1 MAEYQDIL
9 KFLASNP
16 PQVDSEKRFH
26 ASLLEMLAK
35 KLRGQREDTENS
47 RYDILRNMPA
57 TPAYKKGY
65 N

>member
-16 PQVDSEKRFH
+16 PQIEPEKRFH

-35 KLRGQREDTENS
+35 KLRGVDENS
-47 RYDILRNMPA
+47 PIEGLKPTTTMPN
-57 TPAYKKGY
+57 YKKGY
-65 N
+65 H

>member
-16 PQVDSEKRFH
+16 PHLEQEKRLH

-35 KLRGQREDTENS
+35 KLRGEENKNNF
-47 RYDILRNMPA
+47 DHLKEIADKPN
-57 TPAYKKGY
+57 YKKGY
-65 N
+65 H

>member
-16 PQVDSEKRFH
+16 PSLEQEKKLH

-35 KLRGQREDTENS
+35 KLRGDENKS
-47 RYDILRNMPA
+47 DFEPLKRIAEKPN
-57 TPAYKKGY
+57 YKKGY
-65 N
+65 H

>member
-16 PQVDSEKRFH
+16 PQQEQEKRLH

-35 KLRGQREDTENS
+35 KLRSEESKNDFEPLKEIAER
-47 RYDILRNMPA
+47 PH
-57 TPAYKKGY
+57 YKKGY
-65 N
+65 H

>member
-16 PQVDSEKRFH
+16 PNLEQEKKLH

-35 KLRGQREDTENS
+35 KLRGEETKNDFEPLKRFADKPN
-47 RYDILRNMPA
+47 
-57 TPAYKKGY
+57 YKKGY
-65 N
+65 H